1 MPPTFQQLITYRG
14 VDEHIPTGGG
24 GIIVPLGGSNT
35 VILATGFFPSSSHLT
50 IRLRESAA

>member
-1 MPPTFQQLITYRG
+1 MPPAFQQLIPYRG
-14 VDEHIPTGGG
+14 VDEHIPTGGA

-35 VILATGFFPSSSHLT
+35 VILATGLFPSSSHLT

>member
-1 MPPTFQQLITYRG
+1 MPPTFQQLISYRG
-14 VDEHIPTGGG
+14 VDEHIPPGGG
-24 GIIVPLGGSNT
+24 GIIVALGGSNT